1 MSHASTPVHKE
12 EPVSERT
19 DDTRTYR
26 PWWLTLAFFI
36 GRPPA
41 LTRRQWR
48 VLGLVAA
55 VSFFEQYDLYLFTLA
70 LRQIQA
76 GLAIEEA
83 ELGLLGAIVRFG
95 ALPAFFVA
103 LVADRIG
110 RRRVLL
116 FTILAYTLFTGLTA
130 FVADARLFVVC
141 QFFARTFA
149 VAESLLAVVVIAE
162 EFDPAVRGWGIGAY
176 AAIASCGAGL
186 AALLFALVGHMEHG
200 WRVLYLVGLLPLLL
214 IAQWRRTL
222 PETERFAEY
231 QQQRIDTGQSEHAL
245 QPLRH
250 LLRMYPERMAILSS
264 VVFILAV
271 TEAAAGF
278 FGPKYLQ
285 EVHGWTPSG
294 VGLLTVFGGAFAIV
308 GNTFAGWLSDRIG
321 RKYVT
326 VGFLLCEVVFTLAY
340 YHSSAVLVVPFWILM
355 IFTLLG
361 GNVTLAAYGAELFPT
376 SYRSTAAGA
385 RVVVATIGGGIGL
398 ALESVLYGILG
409 SHWEAISL
417 LAALAVL
424 GPILVMATFPETRGR
439 TLEEIAPER

>member
-1 MSHASTPVHKE
+1 MLNASPSARDE
-12 EPVSERT
+12 QPRSESAHDARS
-19 DDTRTYR
+19 YR
-26 PWWLTLAFFI
+26 PLWFKLAFFI
-36 GRPPA
+36 GRPPE
-41 LTRRQWR
+41 LTRRQWQ

-70 LRQIQA
+70 LKQIQT

-83 ELGLLGAIVRFG
+83 ELGLLGSIVRFG
-95 ALPAFFVA
+95 ALPAFFVT

-130 FVADARLFVVC
+130 FASDARLFVVC
-141 QFFARTFA
+141 QFLARTFA
-149 VAESLLAVVVIAE
+149 VAEALLAVVVIAE
-162 EFDPAVRGWGIGAY
+162 EFNPAVRGWGIGAF
-176 AAIASCGAGL
+176 AAIESCGAGL
-186 AALLFALVGHMEHG
+186 AALLFALVGHLEHG
-200 WRVLYLVGLLPLLL
+200 WRGLYLVGLVPLLL
-214 IAQWRRTL
+214 VAQWRRTL
-222 PETERFAEY
+222 PETERFTEY
-231 QQQRIDTGQSEHAL
+231 QQQRANDGPTAHAL
-245 QPLRH
+245 MPLFS
-250 LLRMYPERMAILSS
+250 LLRMYPGRMAALSA
-264 VVFILAV
+264 VVFVLAV

-285 EVHGWTPSG
+285 DVHGWTPSG
-294 VGLLTVFGGAFAIV
+294 VGFLTVFGGAFAIV

-326 VGFLLCEVVFTLAY
+326 VGFLFGEVIFTLAY
-340 YHSSAVLVVPFWILM
+340 YHSSATFVVPLWILM
-355 IFTLLG
+355 IFMLLG
-361 GNVTLAAYGAELFPT
+361 GNVSLAAYGAELFPT

-385 RVVVATIGGGIGL
+385 RVVVATIGGSLGL

-424 GPILVMATFPETRGR
+424 GPLLVMVTFPETSGR